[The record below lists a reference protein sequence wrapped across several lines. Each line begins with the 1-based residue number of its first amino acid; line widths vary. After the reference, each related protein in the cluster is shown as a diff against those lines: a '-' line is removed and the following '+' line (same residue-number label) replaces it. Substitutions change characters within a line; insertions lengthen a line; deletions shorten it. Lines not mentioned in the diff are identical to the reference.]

1 MSIVDIKIPS
11 PGESITEVEIG
22 SWQKADGDYVQVD
35 ETICEIE
42 SDKATLP
49 LIADNSGTLKIV
61 LQEGE
66 TAEVGDV
73 VCSID
78 ASAKNPENNSTDKS
92 SPDTSTLTESSASE
106 RVSPGQATA
115 SYAEGHPSPAAR
127 KMMAESAAE
136 NVSGSG
142 PAGRITKQDMQL
154 HLLNVTDSS
163 ASSPKI
169 QKATD
174 LQDSRKLTGSS
185 SSAAETKTLAEP
197 PVFTG
202 SRNIKRER
210 MSRLRRKLAER
221 LVSVK
226 NETAM
231 LTTFNEV
238 DMSAIIELRA
248 QCKDVFMQKH
258 NVKLGYMSLF
268 TKACTESLQQFPAV
282 NAQIDGDEIVFHDF
296 VDMGI
301 AVSAPKGLMV
311 PVVRNAESMTL
322 AQIEMEIARLAQL
335 ARENKLSIDEMVGGT
350 FSITN
355 GGVFGSMLSTPI
367 INPPQ
372 SAILGMHN
380 IVERPMAVN
389 GKIEIRPV
397 MFVALSYDHRI
408 IDGQQSVSFLVQV
421 KENLENPARMFLGD

>member
-1 MSIVDIKIPS
+1 MSVVDIKIPS

-22 SWQKADGDYVQVD
+22 SWLKSDGDYVQVD

-49 LIADNSGTLKIV
+49 LIAENSGKLKI
-61 LQEGE
+61 LLNEGD
-66 TAEVGDV
+66 TAGVGDV
-73 VCSID
+73 ACTID
-78 ASAKNPENNSTDKS
+78 TSGTSPENIKTDNSAAEKS
-92 SPDTSTLTESSASE
+92 KLNETSSGSTKYFESSLSAAAPIS
-106 RVSPGQATA
+106 QHKFAYTD
-115 SYAEGHPSPAAR
+115 GHPSPAAK
-127 KMMAESAAE
+127 KMMAESAVS
-136 NVSGSG
+136 NLSGSG
-142 PAGRITKQDMQL
+142 PGGRVTKQDIQQ
-154 HLLNVTDSS
+154 HLSNVPDSS
-163 ASSPKI
+163 IS
-169 QKATD
+169 T
-174 LQDSRKLTGSS
+174 
-185 SSAAETKTLAEP
+185 AETKKHADSQ
-197 PVFTG
+197 VFSG
-202 SRNIKRER
+202 SRKIKRER

-238 DMSAIIELRA
+238 DMSAIVELRS
-248 QCKDVFMQKH
+248 QCKDAFMQKH

-268 TKACTESLQQFPAV
+268 TKACTEALEMFPAV
-282 NAQIDGDEIVFHDF
+282 NARIDGNEIVFHDY

-311 PVVRNAESMTL
+311 PVVRNAESLSL
-322 AQIEMEIARLAQL
+322 AQIEIEIAKLAQR
-335 ARENKLSIDEMVGGT
+335 ARENILSIDEMEGGT

-380 IVERPMAVN
+380 IVERPMAVD
-389 GKIEIRPV
+389 GKIEIRPL

-421 KENLENPARMFLGD
+421 KENLENPARMLLS